1 MPTFVLLSRV
11 SLRSPGE
18 VKALAAADAEFQR
31 RLQEEC
37 PEVRRI
43 ASYALLGEY
52 DFLHIFEAPDAK
64 TAARVALLANVFGH
78 ARTQTLTAIP
88 FDEFKEIVEEV
99 HG

>member
-1 MPTFVLLSRV
+1 MATFILLSKV

-18 VKALAAADAEFQR
+18 IRALSEMDREFEK
-31 RLQEEC
+31 RLREEC

-64 TAARVALLANVFGH
+64 SAAKVALLANVFGH
-78 ARTQTLTAIP
+78 STTQTLTAIP
-88 FDEFKEIVEEV
+88 FEEFREMVEKM
-99 HG
+99 